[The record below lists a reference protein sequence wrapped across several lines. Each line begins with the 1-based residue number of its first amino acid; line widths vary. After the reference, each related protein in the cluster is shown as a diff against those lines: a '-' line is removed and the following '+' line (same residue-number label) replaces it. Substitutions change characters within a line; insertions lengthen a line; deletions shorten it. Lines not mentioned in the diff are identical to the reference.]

1 MATACSVPGITRQTT
16 ATAQGGSSANVQTT
30 VEQPIEVPSPTLQPS
45 PATAPSPTAAPPQ
58 ATHSAVA
65 ARRPVRAVATPIQKP
80 DGTAQ
85 AALTNAARAAVGLPP
100 LTWSPCLAG
109 VASLHAS
116 EMVKAGLIYHGDGV
130 NRDLGCGLGST
141 RSGENVGEVSTG
153 PDDRVIFDAFMRSPG
168 HRDNILG
175 PFRYVGV
182 AWMVGADGTGYVS
195 VEFAG

>member
-1 MATACSVPGITRQTT
+1 MAVTQ
-16 ATAQGGSSANVQTT
+16 
-30 VEQPIEVPSPTLQPS
+30 
-45 PATAPSPTAAPPQ
+45 TAAPPSPPA
-58 ATHSAVA
+58 ATRPAAA
-65 ARRPVRAVATPIQKP
+65 ARRPVRAAATPIPKP

-116 EMVKAGLIYHGDGV
+116 EMVNAGLIYHGDGV

-175 PFRYVGV
+175 PFRYIGV